1 MCEVTQHSMWS
12 LSLSCRVSM
21 SLQTKYTQRVLVDI
35 VRHGV
40 LPEVDLLR
48 FSRALRGRDFLGL
61 DEETSVARPLLPS
74 ARETLL
80 DLLKDTCINGSHGV
94 ELLGHTCPIH
104 FWRFRF

>member
-1 MCEVTQHSMWS
+1 
-12 LSLSCRVSM
+12 M

-61 DEETSVARPLLPS
+61 DEET
-74 ARETLL
+74 
-80 DLLKDTCINGSHGV
+80 
-94 ELLGHTCPIH
+94 
-104 FWRFRF
+104 